1 MLENGQRLE
10 NVIGQ
15 PALKISDFE
24 EYGTKTGDS
33 NPLSE
38 NAPEAKLLS
47 TRDLAQGAHTRQPQR
62 AGLARRAGAG
72 VHQLRRAG
80 RGPGQREPARRAQRQ
95 HDFVLLT
102 FVVYN
107 NLVNLGQS
115 WIFVG
120 LISFSNFL
128 LALHGGVLLLGL
140 AWLSKRQFN
149 WVLRPAR
156 PLRRAPMAVRNTDS
170 ELP

>member
-1 MLENGQRLE
+1 
-10 NVIGQ
+10 VIGQ

-33 NPLSE
+33 NPLAE

-47 TRDLAQGAHTRQPQR
+47 TRSLIKAPTRGNLSELAWRI
-62 AGLARRAGAG
+62 GLALASINFVVLAVALASVNPRG
-72 VHQLRRAG
+72 G
-80 RGPGQREPARRAQRQ
+80 RSGNMI
-95 HDFVLLT
+95 FVLLT

-140 AWLSKRQFN
+140 VWLSKRQFN

-156 PLRRAPMAVRNTDS
+156 RIQRQPMAVRNTES
-170 ELP
+170 QQA